1 MKNAC
6 KHLALCTLTLI
17 LCLALAACGSDNSG
31 DSADYGNDSTVP
43 STIDGFVK
51 ESYDSYD
58 YSAFEGYYL
67 PDSGTDFDYLIIDTN
82 GSRWR
87 IGNNDDLAASGYL
100 QYDADYDCIYAYNE
114 HDGVAYQ
121 FSADGS
127 SVNIYSL
134 GSFTYEM
141 SLDEFDAQAEDY
153 NSSDSSVD
161 LSYLAGIWYL
171 DGDLDA
177 DSYIYIDS
185 SGGLWGL
192 YERAPGAEATEVDGG
207 FISAPTDVDDVY
219 YAVSTTYQDVTYEFT
234 LFDTDSIVWG
244 GENVGEVEELIR
256 SCGFYHGKARDLV
269 WQAQRITEVY
279 GGKVPDNMDDLLT
292 LPGVGRK
299 SANLI
304 LGDVFRQPGAVVVDT
319 HCIRLSNRLG
329 LVDND
334 KDPVRI
340 EKALRAVLPPEKSND
355 FCHRL
360 VLHGR
365 AVCAARKP
373 LCDIC
378 CCAAYCKTLNR

>member
-100 QYDADYDCIYAYNE
+100 QYME
-114 HDGVAYQ
+114 E
-121 FSADGS
+121 
-127 SVNIYSL
+127 YSL

-192 YERAPGAEATEVDGG
+192 YERAPGAETTEVDGG

-244 GENVGEVEELIR
+244 GENDYYE
-256 SCGFYHGKARDLV
+256 
-269 WQAQRITEVY
+269 
-279 GGKVPDNMDDLLT
+279 
-292 LPGVGRK
+292 
-299 SANLI
+299 
-304 LGDVFRQPGAVVVDT
+304 
-319 HCIRLSNRLG
+319 RL
-329 LVDND
+329 
-334 KDPVRI
+334 
-340 EKALRAVLPPEKSND
+340 E
-355 FCHRL
+355 
-360 VLHGR
+360 
-365 AVCAARKP
+365 
-373 LCDIC
+373 
-378 CCAAYCKTLNR
+378 

>member
-6 KHLALCTLTLI
+6 KHFALCTLTLI

-87 IGNNDDLAASGYL
+87 IGSNDDLAASGYL

-141 SLDEFDAQAEDY
+141 SLDEIDAQAAAY
-153 NSSDSSVD
+153 NSS
-161 LSYLAGIWYL
+161 
-171 DGDLDA
+171 
-177 DSYIYIDS
+177 DSYIYIDC
-185 SGGLWGL
+185 SGGRWGL
-192 YERAPGAEATEVDGG
+192 YERAPGAETTEVDGG

-234 LFDTDSIVWG
+234 LFDTDSIMWG
-244 GENVGEVEELIR
+244 GENDYYE
-256 SCGFYHGKARDLV
+256 
-269 WQAQRITEVY
+269 
-279 GGKVPDNMDDLLT
+279 
-292 LPGVGRK
+292 
-299 SANLI
+299 
-304 LGDVFRQPGAVVVDT
+304 
-319 HCIRLSNRLG
+319 RL
-329 LVDND
+329 
-334 KDPVRI
+334 
-340 EKALRAVLPPEKSND
+340 E
-355 FCHRL
+355 
-360 VLHGR
+360 
-365 AVCAARKP
+365 
-373 LCDIC
+373 
-378 CCAAYCKTLNR
+378 

>member
-1 MKNAC
+1 MKRS
-6 KHLALCTLTLI
+6 LAI
-17 LCLALAACGSDNSG
+17 VLAAAVLLLLAACGSNDSG

-87 IGNNDDLAASGYL
+87 IGSNDDLAASGYL

-121 FSADGS
+121 FSVDGS

-134 GSFTYEM
+134 GS
-141 SLDEFDAQAEDY
+141 
-153 NSSDSSVD
+153 
-161 LSYLAGIWYL
+161 GIWYL

-192 YERAPGAEATEVDGG
+192 YERAPGAETTEVDGG

-244 GENVGEVEELIR
+244 GENDYYE
-256 SCGFYHGKARDLV
+256 
-269 WQAQRITEVY
+269 
-279 GGKVPDNMDDLLT
+279 
-292 LPGVGRK
+292 
-299 SANLI
+299 
-304 LGDVFRQPGAVVVDT
+304 
-319 HCIRLSNRLG
+319 RL
-329 LVDND
+329 
-334 KDPVRI
+334 
-340 EKALRAVLPPEKSND
+340 E
-355 FCHRL
+355 
-360 VLHGR
+360 
-365 AVCAARKP
+365 
-373 LCDIC
+373 
-378 CCAAYCKTLNR
+378 

>member
-6 KHLALCTLTLI
+6 KQFALCTLTLI

-87 IGNNDDLAASGYL
+87 IGSNDDLSASGYL
-100 QYDADYDCIYAYNE
+100 QYDADYDCIYAYN
-114 HDGVAYQ
+114 
-121 FSADGS
+121 
-127 SVNIYSL
+127 
-134 GSFTYEM
+134 
-141 SLDEFDAQAEDY
+141 
-153 NSSDSSVD
+153 
-161 LSYLAGIWYL
+161 
-171 DGDLDA
+171 
-177 DSYIYIDS
+177 DS

-244 GENVGEVEELIR
+244 GENDYYE
-256 SCGFYHGKARDLV
+256 
-269 WQAQRITEVY
+269 
-279 GGKVPDNMDDLLT
+279 
-292 LPGVGRK
+292 
-299 SANLI
+299 
-304 LGDVFRQPGAVVVDT
+304 
-319 HCIRLSNRLG
+319 RL
-329 LVDND
+329 
-334 KDPVRI
+334 
-340 EKALRAVLPPEKSND
+340 E
-355 FCHRL
+355 
-360 VLHGR
+360 
-365 AVCAARKP
+365 
-373 LCDIC
+373 
-378 CCAAYCKTLNR
+378 

>member
-1 MKNAC
+1 MK
-6 KHLALCTLTLI
+6 KKITALCLCVALLAVAVVGASLAYFTDTKSATNTFTVGNVKIDLI
-17 LCLALAACGSDNSG
+17 ESRFHRTGSDNSG

-87 IGNNDDLAASGYL
+87 IGSNDDLAASGYL

-192 YERAPGAEATEVDGG
+192 YERAPGAETTEVDGG

-244 GENVGEVEELIR
+244 GENDYYE
-256 SCGFYHGKARDLV
+256 
-269 WQAQRITEVY
+269 
-279 GGKVPDNMDDLLT
+279 
-292 LPGVGRK
+292 
-299 SANLI
+299 
-304 LGDVFRQPGAVVVDT
+304 
-319 HCIRLSNRLG
+319 RL
-329 LVDND
+329 
-334 KDPVRI
+334 
-340 EKALRAVLPPEKSND
+340 E
-355 FCHRL
+355 
-360 VLHGR
+360 
-365 AVCAARKP
+365 
-373 LCDIC
+373 
-378 CCAAYCKTLNR
+378 

>member
-17 LCLALAACGSDNSG
+17 LCLALAACGSDDSG
-31 DSADYGNDSTVP
+31 DYTDYGDDSNVP

-87 IGNNDDLAASGYL
+87 IGSNDDLAASGYL

-171 DGDLDA
+171 DGVHDLKAGALARRGD
-177 DSYIYIDS
+177 DRGRRRLYLRPDRCRRRVLCRFHDV
-185 SGGLWGL
+185 SGRHL
-192 YERAPGAEATEVDGG
+192 
-207 FISAPTDVDDVY
+207 
-219 YAVSTTYQDVTYEFT
+219 
-234 LFDTDSIVWG
+234 
-244 GENVGEVEELIR
+244 
-256 SCGFYHGKARDLV
+256 
-269 WQAQRITEVY
+269 
-279 GGKVPDNMDDLLT
+279 
-292 LPGVGRK
+292 
-299 SANLI
+299 
-304 LGDVFRQPGAVVVDT
+304 
-319 HCIRLSNRLG
+319 
-329 LVDND
+329 
-334 KDPVRI
+334 
-340 EKALRAVLPPEKSND
+340 
-355 FCHRL
+355 
-360 VLHGR
+360 
-365 AVCAARKP
+365 
-373 LCDIC
+373 
-378 CCAAYCKTLNR
+378 

>member
-17 LCLALAACGSDNSG
+17 LCLALAACGSDDSG
-31 DSADYGNDSTVP
+31 DYTDYGDDSNVP

-153 NSSDSSVD
+153 NSS
-161 LSYLAGIWYL
+161 
-171 DGDLDA
+171 
-177 DSYIYIDS
+177 
-185 SGGLWGL
+185 GGLWGL
-192 YERAPGAEATEVDGG
+192 YERAPGAETTEVDGG

-244 GENVGEVEELIR
+244 GENDYYE
-256 SCGFYHGKARDLV
+256 
-269 WQAQRITEVY
+269 
-279 GGKVPDNMDDLLT
+279 
-292 LPGVGRK
+292 
-299 SANLI
+299 
-304 LGDVFRQPGAVVVDT
+304 
-319 HCIRLSNRLG
+319 RL
-329 LVDND
+329 
-334 KDPVRI
+334 
-340 EKALRAVLPPEKSND
+340 E
-355 FCHRL
+355 
-360 VLHGR
+360 
-365 AVCAARKP
+365 
-373 LCDIC
+373 
-378 CCAAYCKTLNR
+378 

>member
-6 KHLALCTLTLI
+6 KHFALCALTLI
-17 LCLALAACGSDNSG
+17 LCLTLAACGSDDSG
-31 DSADYGNDSTVP
+31 DYTDYGDDSNVP

-87 IGNNDDLAASGYL
+87 IGSNDDLAASGYL

-192 YERAPGAEATEVDGG
+192 YERAPGAETTEVDSG

-234 LFDTDSIVWG
+234 LFDTNSIVWG
-244 GENVGEVEELIR
+244 GENDYYE
-256 SCGFYHGKARDLV
+256 
-269 WQAQRITEVY
+269 
-279 GGKVPDNMDDLLT
+279 
-292 LPGVGRK
+292 
-299 SANLI
+299 
-304 LGDVFRQPGAVVVDT
+304 
-319 HCIRLSNRLG
+319 RL
-329 LVDND
+329 
-334 KDPVRI
+334 
-340 EKALRAVLPPEKSND
+340 E
-355 FCHRL
+355 
-360 VLHGR
+360 
-365 AVCAARKP
+365 
-373 LCDIC
+373 
-378 CCAAYCKTLNR
+378 

>member
-6 KHLALCTLTLI
+6 KHFALCTLTLI
-17 LCLALAACGSDNSG
+17 LCLALAACGSDDSG

-87 IGNNDDLAASGYL
+87 IGSNDDLAASGYL

-114 HDGVAYQ
+114 HDGIAYQ

-185 SGGLWGL
+185 SGGLWSL
-192 YERAPGAEATEVDGG
+192 YERAPGAETTEVDSG

-219 YAVSTTYQDVTYEFT
+219 YAVSTTYQDVTYYVHTVNYNGNEYLIEFAYSTDWQYNVSDWAMVLTKSYMVYLPDDYDGLVFAAMPQLDNYKDCARRMQLDSIAPEASIMDIDLVDPYNT
-234 LFDTDSIVWG
+234 LFFSI
-244 GENVGEVEELIR
+244 
-256 SCGFYHGKARDLV
+256 CY
-269 WQAQRITEVY
+269 
-279 GGKVPDNMDDLLT
+279 
-292 LPGVGRK
+292 
-299 SANLI
+299 
-304 LGDVFRQPGAVVVDT
+304 
-319 HCIRLSNRLG
+319 
-329 LVDND
+329 
-334 KDPVRI
+334 
-340 EKALRAVLPPEKSND
+340 
-355 FCHRL
+355 
-360 VLHGR
+360 
-365 AVCAARKP
+365 
-373 LCDIC
+373 
-378 CCAAYCKTLNR
+378 

>member
-6 KHLALCTLTLI
+6 KHFALCTLTLI
-17 LCLALAACGSDNSG
+17 LCLALAACGSDDSG
-31 DSADYGNDSTVP
+31 DYTNYGDDSNVP

-192 YERAPGAEATEVDGG
+192 YERAPGAEATEVTAAL
-207 FISAPTDVDDVY
+207 SRPRPMW
-219 YAVSTTYQDVTYEFT
+219 TTCTMPFPRR
-234 LFDTDSIVWG
+234 
-244 GENVGEVEELIR
+244 IR
-256 SCGFYHGKARDLV
+256 TSPMNSRFLTPIPSCG
-269 WQAQRITEVY
+269 
-279 GGKVPDNMDDLLT
+279 
-292 LPGVGRK
+292 
-299 SANLI
+299 
-304 LGDVFRQPGAVVVDT
+304 
-319 HCIRLSNRLG
+319 
-329 LVDND
+329 
-334 KDPVRI
+334 
-340 EKALRAVLPPEKSND
+340 
-355 FCHRL
+355 
-360 VLHGR
+360 
-365 AVCAARKP
+365 AARTTTTSVLSKP
-373 LCDIC
+373 F
-378 CCAAYCKTLNR
+378 

>member
-6 KHLALCTLTLI
+6 KHFALCTLTLI

-177 DSYIYIDS
+177 DSYIYTGS
-185 SGGLWGL
+185 FSG
-192 YERAPGAEATEVDGG
+192 
-207 FISAPTDVDDVY
+207 
-219 YAVSTTYQDVTYEFT
+219 VSTSARPARRRPRSTAALSRPRPMWTTCTMPFPRR
-234 LFDTDSIVWG
+234 
-244 GENVGEVEELIR
+244 IR
-256 SCGFYHGKARDLV
+256 TSPMNSRFLTPIPSCG
-269 WQAQRITEVY
+269 
-279 GGKVPDNMDDLLT
+279 
-292 LPGVGRK
+292 
-299 SANLI
+299 
-304 LGDVFRQPGAVVVDT
+304 
-319 HCIRLSNRLG
+319 
-329 LVDND
+329 
-334 KDPVRI
+334 
-340 EKALRAVLPPEKSND
+340 
-355 FCHRL
+355 
-360 VLHGR
+360 
-365 AVCAARKP
+365 AARTTTTSVLSKP
-373 LCDIC
+373 F
-378 CCAAYCKTLNR
+378 

>member
-6 KHLALCTLTLI
+6 KHFALCTLTLI

-87 IGNNDDLAASGYL
+87 IGSNDDLSASGYL

-185 SGGLWGL
+185 SGGLPA
-192 YERAPGAEATEVDGG
+192 RRRPR
-207 FISAPTDVDDVY
+207 
-219 YAVSTTYQDVTYEFT
+219 STAALSRPRPMWTTCTMPFPRR
-234 LFDTDSIVWG
+234 
-244 GENVGEVEELIR
+244 IR
-256 SCGFYHGKARDLV
+256 TSPMNSRFLTPIPSCG
-269 WQAQRITEVY
+269 
-279 GGKVPDNMDDLLT
+279 
-292 LPGVGRK
+292 
-299 SANLI
+299 
-304 LGDVFRQPGAVVVDT
+304 
-319 HCIRLSNRLG
+319 
-329 LVDND
+329 
-334 KDPVRI
+334 
-340 EKALRAVLPPEKSND
+340 
-355 FCHRL
+355 
-360 VLHGR
+360 
-365 AVCAARKP
+365 AARTTTTSVLSKP
-373 LCDIC
+373 F
-378 CCAAYCKTLNR
+378 

>member
-6 KHLALCTLTLI
+6 KRLALCTLTLI

-31 DSADYGNDSTVP
+31 DSVDYGNDSTVP

-67 PDSGTDFDYLIIDTN
+67 P
-82 GSRWR
+82 
-87 IGNNDDLAASGYL
+87 SGYL

-192 YERAPGAEATEVDGG
+192 YERASGAEATEVDGG

-244 GENVGEVEELIR
+244 GENDYYE
-256 SCGFYHGKARDLV
+256 
-269 WQAQRITEVY
+269 
-279 GGKVPDNMDDLLT
+279 
-292 LPGVGRK
+292 
-299 SANLI
+299 
-304 LGDVFRQPGAVVVDT
+304 
-319 HCIRLSNRLG
+319 RL
-329 LVDND
+329 
-334 KDPVRI
+334 
-340 EKALRAVLPPEKSND
+340 E
-355 FCHRL
+355 
-360 VLHGR
+360 
-365 AVCAARKP
+365 
-373 LCDIC
+373 
-378 CCAAYCKTLNR
+378 